1 MERMGQPALYGDFTK
16 APLAN
21 WNVNFETRDNVRFEM
36 GVSVGKLEEARA
48 SQMRLNSYALKRDAM
63 AEAFEILL
71 NNIGWFGYNDGGKK
85 VYGLLNDTNANAIDA
100 TTVQDWSAITGSTAF
115 DTIVTEILAV
125 ITDRV
130 SALNG
135 NYDPEVDSATLVLP
149 IDQYPSLGKVN
160 SLGISVR
167 DWLSKTYPKIR
178 VIASAELKGAAG
190 SAGGTTATD
199 GVALFFVDKI
209 AGDAVAQQMVTST
222 MRLVG
227 AQPMAKGNYEVY
239 SCSTAGTLLR
249 YPLGW
254 QAYEMKAS

>member
-1 MERMGQPALYGDFTK
+1 M
-16 APLAN
+16 
-21 WNVNFETRDNVRFEM
+21 
-36 GVSVGKLEEARA
+36 
-48 SQMRLNSYALKRDAM
+48 
-63 AEAFEILL
+63 
-71 NNIGWFGYNDGGKK
+71 
-85 VYGLLNDTNANAIDA
+85 
-100 TTVQDWSAITGSTAF
+100 
-115 DTIVTEILAV
+115 
-125 ITDRV
+125 

-209 AGDAVAQQMVTST
+209 AGDAVVQQMVTST